1 MLLLGAC
8 STTKHLPEGEILY
21 TGSKTIVEN
30 EPQAPLTEDAL
41 TELDAALDKAPS
53 TKILGFVPIPF
64 KMWAY
69 NSLVRYK
76 KGFGHW
82 LFNRFAANP
91 PVFISTVNP
100 EIRAK
105 VGTNLLHDYGYFNGT
120 VRFQTVPDKKDSL
133 KASIRYTVD
142 MKDPYYID
150 TVYYTRFN
158 PRY

>member
-1 MLLLGAC
+1 MIRKETVHIIWVTIQAGLVMLLLGAC

-82 LFNRFAANP
+82 PLQ
-91 PVFISTVNP
+91 PVCRQSSRVHFYGQSGNTCQSRHQPVT
-100 EIRAK
+100 RLW
-105 VGTNLLHDYGYFNGT
+105 LL
-120 VRFQTVPDKKDSL
+120 
-133 KASIRYTVD
+133 
-142 MKDPYYID
+142 
-150 TVYYTRFN
+150 
-158 PRY
+158 

>member
-1 MLLLGAC
+1 MIRKETVHIIWVTIQAGLVMLLLGAC

-82 LFNRFAANP
+82 LFNQ
-91 PVFISTVNP
+91 IG
-100 EIRAK
+100 RAH
-105 VGTNLLHDYGYFNGT
+105 V
-120 VRFQTVPDKKDSL
+120 
-133 KASIRYTVD
+133 
-142 MKDPYYID
+142 
-150 TVYYTRFN
+150 
-158 PRY
+158 

>member
-1 MLLLGAC
+1 MIRKETVHIIWVTIQAGLVMLLLGAC

-76 KGFGHW
+76 KVSDTGSSTG
-82 LFNRFAANP
+82 LP
-91 PVFISTVNP
+91 PILPCSFL
-100 EIRAK
+100 R
-105 VGTNLLHDYGYFNGT
+105 
-120 VRFQTVPDKKDSL
+120 
-133 KASIRYTVD
+133 SIRKYVP
-142 MKDPYYID
+142 K
-150 TVYYTRFN
+150 
-158 PRY
+158 